1 MVESESKRRKK
12 TRVLLQ
18 GGGNAYEDRTT
29 DKRIEAGGGSGG
41 YYRKQKGYKATRS
54 DKMKKRKVDDSDEE
68 DLDDDDDEY
77 EDDDD
82 GEESDREK
90 KHKKQRRYGALSDDE
105 ERGDEIDISKTRK
118 IQQRKVF
125 SDDDSS
131 EQGSL
136 DGVRGKETLT
146 EQLCKKIAERDR
158 TIEKLETELAR
169 HRTAGTRLNNT
180 QVREQLKWTGEEI
193 NFAETVHNFCKVF
206 LFPRVK
212 FLKDDWQRYLPK
224 DKKSLYSVCMR
235 HLKIPQGSEPKD
247 IWERVI
253 VPSIARKY
261 QNMKCNL
268 NGEVKSLY
276 MSMKPATFMI
286 QIVYISLI
294 WC

>member
-1 MVESESKRRKK
+1 VRR
-12 TRVLLQ
+12 LQ
-18 GGGNAYEDRTT
+18 T
-29 DKRIEAGGGSGG
+29 
-41 YYRKQKGYKATRS
+41 GYKEKTRS
-54 DKMKKRKVDDSDEE
+54 DKTKKRKVNDSDEE
-68 DLDDDDDEY
+68 DLDEV

-82 GEESDREK
+82 YQDYDDDDNDDDDDESDREK
-90 KHKKQRRYGALSDDE
+90 KRKTQRRNGALSDDE
-105 ERGDEIDISKTRK
+105 ERGDESEKEKTRK
-118 IQQRKVF
+118 KQQRNAF
-125 SDDDSS
+125 LDDDSS
-131 EQGSL
+131 ESSL
-136 DGVRGKETLT
+136 DDVRGKETLT
-146 EQLCKKIAERDR
+146 EQLKKKIAERDR
-158 TIEKLETELAR
+158 TIEKLEMELAR

-212 FLKDDWQRYLPK
+212 FLKNDWQRYLPM

-268 NGEVKSLY
+268 NGDVKALY
-276 MSMKPATFMI
+276 MSMKPATFII

>member
-1 MVESESKRRKK
+1 M
-12 TRVLLQ
+12 
-18 GGGNAYEDRTT
+18 
-29 DKRIEAGGGSGG
+29 
-41 YYRKQKGYKATRS
+41 
-54 DKMKKRKVDDSDEE
+54 
-68 DLDDDDDEY
+68 
-77 EDDDD
+77 
-82 GEESDREK
+82 
-90 KHKKQRRYGALSDDE
+90 
-105 ERGDEIDISKTRK
+105 
-118 IQQRKVF
+118 
-125 SDDDSS
+125 
-131 EQGSL
+131 
-136 DGVRGKETLT
+136 
-146 EQLCKKIAERDR
+146 
-158 TIEKLETELAR
+158 
-169 HRTAGTRLNNT
+169 NNT

-206 LFPRVK
+206 LFIRVK
-212 FLKDDWQRYLPK
+212 FLKDDWQRYLPM

-268 NGEVKSLY
+268 NGDVKALY